1 MEILPGSN
9 ALYFSADNNAF
20 RQRGKAMTPTITTTT
35 FGSITI
41 EGQEYPHDVLIRL
54 DGSVRKRKKK
64 LSKEVFGTSHIIS
77 RAEAKY
83 FYEKGAEMAI
93 IGTGQNDQVR
103 LSKEAKNYLEKKEVQ
118 LTMASTPE
126 AIQLWNKLTGKA
138 IGLFHV
144 TC

>member
-1 MEILPGSN
+1 
-9 ALYFSADNNAF
+9 
-20 RQRGKAMTPTITTTT
+20 MTPTITTTT

-41 EGQEYPHDVLIRL
+41 EGQEFPHDVMIRL

-64 LSKEVFGTSHIIS
+64 LSKEVYNTSHIIS

-83 FYEKGAEMAI
+83 FYEKGAEIVI

-103 LSKEAKNYLEKKEVQ
+103 LSKEAKNYLEKKEAQ
-118 LTMASTPE
+118 LIMASTPK
-126 AIQLWNKLTGKA
+126 AIQLWNKTTGKA